1 MKQVRGIWLPD
12 DEVYFSKEKLILG
25 SPEFAGAGTY
35 QLRKI
40 MACMPYVKNFHH
52 AVDVGAHVGLWS
64 RVLARMFTKLTAFE
78 PIRRHVECLVANVH
92 FNVDVWLCMVALGD
106 RNGQALMQSVA
117 GASGN
122 TRVASDG
129 KRNARPYESIEF
141 VNPEEVAMRRL
152 DEVPLADNA
161 IDFLKLD
168 LEGYEY
174 FALKGGERRI
184 KQQKPVIIVEQKP
197 AKGAQYGIGDL
208 DACKL
213 LDSWGAKRTQVIG
226 GDYIYTWE

>member
-12 DEVYFSKEKLILG
+12 DEIYFLKFLADDQ
-25 SPEFAGAGTY
+25 PEFAGAGTY

-78 PIRRHVECLVANVH
+78 PVRRHIDCLLMNVP
-92 FNVDVWLCMVALGD
+92 FNVDVWPMLLALGD
-106 RNGQALMQSVA
+106 HYTSAILHSVA

-122 TRVASDG
+122 TRVATDG
-129 KRNARPYESIEF
+129 VRVAKPYETIEF
-141 VNPEEVAMRRL
+141 VAPEEVAMKRL
-152 DEVPLADNA
+152 DDVLLVDNDV
-161 IDFLKLD
+161 IDFLKID
-168 LEGYEY
+168 VEGYEY
-174 FALKGGERRI
+174 FVLKGGEKTIRRT
-184 KQQKPVIIVEQKP
+184 KPVICVEQKP